1 MSEDQGKMLLLS
13 TFILVVAIVTWSEI
27 KDNKTFPR
35 PQRYVGAG
43 VVWGVLGLSAP
54 ILTYPLAGMIGAA
67 TMLAL
72 LYTIIRPSSVAKL
85 PTVIKQLSP
94 VREV

>member
-67 TMLAL
+67 TMLGL